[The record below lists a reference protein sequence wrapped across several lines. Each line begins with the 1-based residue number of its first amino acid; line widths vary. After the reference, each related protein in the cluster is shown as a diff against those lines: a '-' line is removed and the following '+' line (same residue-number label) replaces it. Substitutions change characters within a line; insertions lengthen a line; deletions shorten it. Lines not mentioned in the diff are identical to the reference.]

1 VTCPD
6 PAHRGHVAPGYWTQH
21 KKEIVVTTQFIRR
34 DLTLAYVASLLVAL
48 VMTVA
53 SVAALV
59 DWGRVYPGI
68 EPKML
73 PLFVGQDAL
82 NIIVGLPVLLGSM
95 WLARRGSLIGLLLWP
110 GALFY
115 VLYDYGY
122 YVLGAPFNWF
132 FLAYIGLMTVSAYAA
147 VVVIANTDGVAVRDR
162 LVRTVPRRLT
172 GGVLVGLAVLF
183 TGLWSALTMSALA
196 SGSPAD
202 PIVRTVVTM
211 DLTVQLP
218 ALFAGGVLLWRRA
231 PLGYVVAAGLLL
243 QAATY
248 LIGLSA
254 ITVLQ
259 EVLTQVPFDAVAVVP
274 GIVVGVVSLALL
286 ASFVRG
292 AAEARSS
299 TAGVER
305 QAA

>member
-1 VTCPD
+1 V
-6 PAHRGHVAPGYWTQH
+6 
-21 KKEIVVTTQFIRR
+21 TQFIRR
-34 DLTLAYVASLLVAL
+34 DLTLAYIASLLVAL

-59 DWGRVYPGI
+59 DWGWVYPGI

-82 NIIVGLPVLLGSM
+82 NIIVALPALLGSM

-115 VLYDYGY
+115 ILYDYGY

-147 VVVIANTDGVAVRDR
+147 VVVIASTNGEAVRDR
-162 LVRTVPRRLT
+162 LARAVPARLT
-172 GGVLVGLAVLF
+172 GGVLMGLAILF
-183 TGLWSALTMSALA
+183 TGLWAALTMSALV

-218 ALFAGGVLLWRRA
+218 ALFAGGVLLWRRT
-231 PLGYVVAAGLLL
+231 PLGYVVSAGLLL

-254 ITVLQ
+254 ISVLQ
-259 EVLTQVPFDAVAVVP
+259 EVLLEAPFDPIAVIP
-274 GIVVGVVSLALL
+274 GIVVGVVSLGLIAT
-286 ASFVRG
+286 FVSG
-292 AAEARSS
+292 ATDRPEPV
-299 TAGVER
+299 TAAGR
-305 QAA
+305 RAA